1 MTPLPA
7 QERPV
12 IRDAVPADVGDLLRL
27 IRALARYE
35 REPDAV
41 ETLESDLHR
50 ALFDPEPKVFA
61 LVAET
66 AGRVVGMAIYFVSF
80 STWTGRHGLYLE
92 DLFVEPAHRSAG
104 VGRALMS
111 ALADRSL
118 RLGYKRLEWAVLDW
132 NEPAISFYRSLG
144 AAAMDEW
151 TTYRLAGADLTGL
164 AAGVTGEDSAD
175 SPSRP
180 GTMSLDP
187 RIGLSRRHDL

>member
-1 MTPLPA
+1 MATLPV

-27 IRALARYE
+27 IRALASYE

-41 ETLESDLHR
+41 ETSGNDLRR

-66 AGRVVGMAIYFVSF
+66 AGLVVGMAIYFVSF

-111 ALADRSL
+111 ALAARSL
-118 RLGYKRLEWAVLDW
+118 GLGYKRLEWAVLDW
-132 NEPAISFYRSLG
+132 NELAISFYRGLG

-151 TTYRLAGADLTGL
+151 TTYRLAGADLTAL
-164 AAGVTGEDSAD
+164 AARGHE
-175 SPSRP
+175 
-180 GTMSLDP
+180 
-187 RIGLSRRHDL
+187 

>member
-1 MTPLPA
+1 MAPLPV

-35 REPDAV
+35 REPDTV
-41 ETLESDLHR
+41 ETSEDDLR
-50 ALFDPEPKVFA
+50 QALFDPEPKVFA

-66 AGRVVGMAIYFVSF
+66 AGRLVGMAIYFVSF

-92 DLFVEPAHRSAG
+92 DLFVEPAYRSAG

-111 ALADRSL
+111 ALAARAL
-118 RLGYKRLEWAVLDW
+118 GLGYKRLEWAVLDW
-132 NEPAISFYRSLG
+132 NEPAISFYRGLG

-151 TTYRLAGADLTGL
+151 TTYRLAGTALTGL
-164 AAGVTGEDSAD
+164 AGGAHE
-175 SPSRP
+175 
-180 GTMSLDP
+180 
-187 RIGLSRRHDL
+187 

>member
-1 MTPLPA
+1 LPWQNGVLA
-7 QERPV
+7 RQERPV
-12 IRDAVPADVGDLLRL
+12 IRDVVPADVGDLLRL
-27 IRALARYE
+27 IRALASYE

-41 ETLESDLHR
+41 ETSEDDLR
-50 ALFDPEPKVFA
+50 QALFDPEPRVFA

-111 ALADRSL
+111 ALAARSL

-132 NEPAISFYRSLG
+132 NEPAISFYRGLG

-151 TTYRLAGADLTGL
+151 TTYRLAGAALTSL
-164 AAGVTGEDSAD
+164 AA
-175 SPSRP
+175 P
-180 GTMSLDP
+180 G
-187 RIGLSRRHDL
+187 HE